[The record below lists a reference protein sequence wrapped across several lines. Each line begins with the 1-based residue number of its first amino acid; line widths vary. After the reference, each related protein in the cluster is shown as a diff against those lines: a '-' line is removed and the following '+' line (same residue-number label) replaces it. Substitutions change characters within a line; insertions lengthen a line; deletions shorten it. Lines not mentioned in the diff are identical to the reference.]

1 MQRSGPARAVVEG
14 RTVGS
19 IDHGLVVL
27 LGVRRGDTAEAAEQL
42 ARKVARLRVFQ
53 DAEGKMNLDLMSV
66 NGAVL
71 VVSQFTLYAETRGGN
86 RPGFGEAAPPD
97 EANRLYSI
105 FVERLRDQGVQVETG
120 AFRATMDVHLV
131 NRGPVTIL
139 LEA

>member
-1 MQRSGPARAVVEG
+1 MVVDG

-53 DAEGKMNLDLMSV
+53 DAEGKMNLDLKSV

-105 FVERLRDQGVQVETG
+105 FVERLRDQGLQVETG

-131 NRGPVTIL
+131 NRGPVTVL